1 MNNSKTVPVHPQG
14 SPKAVLRDVCK
25 HLVML
30 EERLT
35 PVGTTPNEER
45 VRKHFLA
52 VEALLEEGIA
62 ASPDLSTQEMLSSV
76 FSRMVYLQQAWATKG
91 NKREI
96 SNNIRAIRSQL
107 SDFCFSSST
116 FPASSFLPAQM
127 GEIKVPGRKIWLDI
141 LVAGLGIYLGYFLV
155 DKLGPGRKPK

>member
-1 MNNSKTVPVHPQG
+1 MNRSNSVPVHPQG
-14 SPKAVLRDVCK
+14 SPKAALRDVCK

-30 EERLT
+30 EERLA
-35 PVGTTPNEER
+35 PAGTTPNEER
-45 VRKHFLA
+45 IRKHFLA

-62 ASPDLSTQEMLSSV
+62 SAPDAPTQNMLSSL

-96 SNNIRAIRSQL
+96 SNNIRAIRTKL

-116 FPASSFLPAQM
+116 FPASSFLPTQM